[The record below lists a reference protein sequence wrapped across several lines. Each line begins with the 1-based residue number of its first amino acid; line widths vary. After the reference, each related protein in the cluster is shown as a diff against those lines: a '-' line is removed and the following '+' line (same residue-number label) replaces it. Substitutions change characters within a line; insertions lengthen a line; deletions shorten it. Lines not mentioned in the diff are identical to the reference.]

1 MKTTSQRE
9 KNIPTNLNFKFQQL
23 GSSHH
28 LLIEDYKDLQE
39 ILELDEALWIAT
51 TAPTSTLK
59 ADSIFL
65 KLIDS
70 DSDDRIRAEEL
81 KEAIRF
87 LLNNLKEYSGI
98 QEGNTVLQLSAINTE
113 TELGQQISTSAT
125 KVLNRLG
132 KEPACVDLDEVRE
145 VKEEVL
151 KGGLDQAGIVLQEA
165 AKDIQSKKCIEDIL
179 NTVGGK
185 EHQSGKHGI
194 DTDSVAT
201 FFAEC
206 ELYLNW
212 RLEAGSLDSNEYTQ
226 ILPLGNNTERG
237 YELLQSISKK
247 LTQYFLL
254 CDVKRLNPKL
264 LERAL
269 EEPEANIAL
278 NLMHIEQAE
287 SYLSDAPITRLNP
300 DGVLDLNAEMNP
312 FFRKNIT
319 EFTHTV
325 VAPLLGE
332 QESVN
337 KEDLHRL
344 QTLFTPYVQWLE
356 RKPAVKIESI
366 EARIVSNYLDDSSYR
381 QTLEDLIAK
390 SHLTAFDLK
399 NLKELER
406 LLLYQMYML
415 PLVNSFVS
423 FPKLYNP
430 AERALFEEG
439 SLVMDGRHFTLA
451 VKVGDRKHHIETS
464 KSSNIFVM
472 YCELYGK
479 DSEIKY
485 EVAIPVTSGNRG
497 ALHLNKWG
505 IFNHISGEEL
515 HAKVVDIVE
524 NPISVGE
531 AVIDPFIRINK
542 AFFTKLEEFSSK
554 AEEQLFNKAAQG
566 KDTKKKDGASGSF
579 LAGGGVA
586 IAALGSS
593 FAFIT
598 KTLAGLTLNTV
609 IWALL
614 VVAGLIA
621 IPAAIATY
629 YKLSRRD
636 LSTILEGSGWG
647 LNARMKLT
655 KSQADTFTYRPK

>member
-1 MKTTSQRE
+1 MKATSNRE
-9 KNIPTNLNFKFQQL
+9 TNSPTSLNFKFEQL

-59 ADSIFL
+59 ADAVFL
-65 KLIDS
+65 QLIDS

-81 KEAIRF
+81 KDAIHF

-98 QEGNTVLQLSAINTE
+98 REGNTELQLSAINTV
-113 TELGQQISTSAT
+113 TELGQQIATSAT
-125 KVLNRLG
+125 KVLKRLE
-132 KEPACVDLDEVRE
+132 KEPECINLDEVRE
-145 VKEEVL
+145 VKVEVL
-151 KGGLDQAGIVLQEA
+151 KGGLDQAGIVLPEA
-165 AKDIQSKKCIEDIL
+165 AKDTQSKTCIENIL

-185 EHQSGKHGI
+185 EHQSGKYGI

-201 FFAEC
+201 FFTEC

-212 RLEAGSLDSNEYTQ
+212 RLEAGSLDNEKNTE
-226 ILPLGNNTERG
+226 ILPLGNNTKRG

-247 LTQYFLL
+247 LIQYFLL

-269 EEPEANIAL
+269 EEPETNIAL

-287 SYLSDAPITRLNP
+287 SYLSDAPITRLNAE
-300 DGVLDLNAEMNP
+300 GILDLNGEMNP
-312 FFRKNIT
+312 FFKKNIA
-319 EFTHTV
+319 EFTQTV
-325 VAPLLGE
+325 VEPLLGQRE
-332 QESVN
+332 TLN
-337 KEDLHRL
+337 KDDLDTL
-344 QTLFTPYVQWLE
+344 QTLFAPYVKWIE
-356 RKPAVKIESI
+356 RKPEVKIESI
-366 EARIVSNYLDDSSYR
+366 EAKLISDYLANSSYK
-381 QTLEDLIAK
+381 QTLEGLITK

-399 NLKELER
+399 NLRELER
-406 LLLYQMYML
+406 LLLYQMYIL

-430 AERALFEEG
+430 SERALFEEG
-439 SLVMDGRHFTLA
+439 SLVMDGRHFTMAL
-451 VKVGDRKHHIETS
+451 KVSDRKHHIETC
-464 KSSNIFVM
+464 KSSNIFVI

-479 DSEIKY
+479 ESEMKY

-497 ALHLNKWG
+497 AIHLNKWG
-505 IFNHISGEEL
+505 IFNDINGEEL

-531 AVIDPFIRINK
+531 AVIDPFIRINR
-542 AFFTKLEEFSSK
+542 AFFTRLEEFSSK
-554 AEEQLFNKAAQG
+554 AEERLFNKEAKE
-566 KDTKKKDGASGSF
+566 KDSKKKDGGSGTL

-586 IAALGSS
+586 IAAIGSS

-598 KTLAGLTLNTV
+598 KTLAGLTFKTV

-655 KSQADTFTYRPK
+655 KAQADTFTYKPQ

>member
-1 MKTTSQRE
+1 MKTTSKRE
-9 KNIPTNLNFKFQQL
+9 TNNPTNLNFKFQQL

-59 ADSIFL
+59 VDKTFL
-65 KLIDS
+65 QLLDS
-70 DSDDRIRAEEL
+70 DSDGRIRAEEL
-81 KEAIRF
+81 KDAIRF
-87 LLNNLKEYSGI
+87 ILDNLKEYSGI
-98 QEGNTVLQLSAINTE
+98 QEGNTELLLSSINKDNKV
-113 TELGQQISTSAT
+113 GQQIETSAT
-125 KVLNRLG
+125 KVLKRLD
-132 KEPACVDLDEVRE
+132 KEPKRIDLSEVRE
-145 VKEEVL
+145 IKEEVL
-151 KGGLDQAGIVLQEA
+151 KGGLDQAGIVLPEA
-165 AKDIQSKKCIEDIL
+165 AKDTQSQRCIEDIL
-179 NTVGGK
+179 NSIGGK
-185 EHQSGKHGI
+185 EHQSGKYGI
-194 DTDSVAT
+194 DTESVTT

-206 ELYLNW
+206 EIYLNW
-212 RLEAGSLDSNEYTQ
+212 RLEAGNLDYA
-226 ILPLGNNTERG
+226 GNTEIHPLADNTGRG
-237 YELLQSISKK
+237 YELLQVISKK
-247 LTQYFLL
+247 LIQYFLL

-269 EEPEANIAL
+269 QEPETNIAL

-287 SYLSDAPITRLNP
+287 SYLSDAPISRLNSE
-300 DGVLDLNAEMNP
+300 GILDLSGEMNP
-312 FFRKNIT
+312 FFKNNIV
-319 EFTHTV
+319 EFTQTV
-325 VAPLLGE
+325 VAPLLGQRE
-332 QESVN
+332 TLH
-337 KEDLHRL
+337 KEDLETL
-344 QTLFTPYVQWLE
+344 QNLFAPYEKWLN
-356 RKPAVKIESI
+356 RKPEVKIESI
-366 EARIVSNYLDDSSYR
+366 DASQISDYLANSSYK
-381 QTLEDLIAK
+381 QTLEDLIEE

-399 NLKELER
+399 NLRELER
-406 LLLYQMYML
+406 LLLYQMYIL

-451 VKVGDRKHHIETS
+451 LKVDDRKHHIETS

-479 DSEIKY
+479 DSEMKY

-505 IFNHISGEEL
+505 IFNDINGEEL
-515 HAKVVDIVE
+515 HAKIVDIVE

-531 AVIDPFIRINK
+531 AVIDPFIRISRS
-542 AFFTKLEEFSSK
+542 FFNRLEEFSSK
-554 AEEQLFNKAAQG
+554 AEERLFNKEAKG
-566 KDTKKKDGASGSF
+566 KDTKKKDGSTGTF

-598 KTLAGLTLNTV
+598 KTLAGLTLKTV
-609 IWALL
+609 IWAVF

-655 KSQADTFTYRPK
+655 KAQAETFTYRPQ

>member
-1 MKTTSQRE
+1 MKTTTKRE
-9 KNIPTNLNFKFQQL
+9 TNNPTNLNFKFQQL

-28 LLIEDYKDLQE
+28 LLIEDYKDLEE

-59 ADSIFL
+59 ADSTFL
-65 KLIDS
+65 TLIDS

-81 KEAIRF
+81 KDAIRF

-98 QEGNTVLQLSAINTE
+98 MEGNTELQLSAINTE
-113 TELGQQISTSAT
+113 TELGLQISTSAK

-132 KEPACVDLDEVRE
+132 KEPVCVDLSEVRE
-145 VKEEVL
+145 VKEEVQ
-151 KGGLDQAGIVLQEA
+151 KGGLDQAGIVLPEA
-165 AKDIQSKKCIEDIL
+165 VKDTQNKKCVEDIL

-194 DTDSVAT
+194 DADSVAT
-201 FFAEC
+201 FFIEC

-212 RLEAGSLDSNEYTQ
+212 RLEAGSLDSKENTK
-226 ILPLGNNTERG
+226 ILPLGNKTQRG

-300 DGVLDLNAEMNP
+300 DGILDLSGEMNP
-312 FFRKNIT
+312 FFQKFIA
-319 EFTHTV
+319 EFTQTV
-325 VAPLLGE
+325 AAPLLGQ
-332 QESVN
+332 QETVT
-337 KEDLHRL
+337 KDDLHTL
-344 QTLFTPYVQWLE
+344 QTLFTPYEKWLK
-356 RKPAVKIESI
+356 RKPEVKIESI
-366 EARIVSNYLDDSSYR
+366 EASTVSDYLDDRSYK
-381 QTLEDLIAK
+381 QTLEDLITK

-406 LLLYQMYML
+406 LLLYQMYIL

-430 AERALFEEG
+430 SERALFEEG

-451 VKVGDRKHHIETS
+451 IKVGDREHHIETS

-479 DSEIKY
+479 DSEMKY
-485 EVAIPVTSGNRG
+485 EVAVPVTSGNRG

-505 IFNHISGEEL
+505 IFNDINGEEL

-531 AVIDPFIRINK
+531 AVIDPFIRINR
-542 AFFTKLEEFSSK
+542 AFFTRLEEFSSK
-554 AEEQLFNKAAQG
+554 AEERLFNKEAKG
-566 KDTKKKDGASGSF
+566 KDSKKKDGTSGTF

-598 KTLAGLTLNTV
+598 KTLAGLTLKTV

-614 VVAGLIA
+614 VVAGFIA

-655 KSQADTFTYRPK
+655 KTQAETFTYRPQ